1 MELYSSLLR
10 LHHAGFLQE
19 SLYTR
24 NMVVQ
29 PGPLWKHPSQRS
41 KDTPSFRIID
51 FGRATSWS
59 VIRSAA
65 SPEYDGMSIST
76 LPESTRNHLMN
87 KGIEWFSNVD
97 YEKRKARSGTV
108 INASEIWDC

>member
-10 LHHAGFLQE
+10 LHLAGFLQQ
-19 SLYTR
+19 SLYSR

-59 VIRSAA
+59 DVRSVA
-65 SPEYDGMSIST
+65 SSEYDGKSIST
-76 LPESTRNHLMN
+76 LPESTRSRLMEQ
-87 KGIEWFSNVD
+87 GIKWFSDVD
-97 YEKRKARSGTV
+97 YEIGKARNGTIV
-108 INASEIWDC
+108 NSSLWDC